1 MRKVI
6 FSEFLTLDGVMQGPG
21 GQDEDR
27 SGGFEHGGWMMPYV
41 DEERGKAILEGL
53 AASGGLL
60 LGRETYEI
68 FAAFWP
74 TAPEDNP
81 IRDTMNALPK
91 YVASTTLSEPLEW
104 ENSTLLKGD
113 VAEEVGKL
121 KEQSGGDLLVIGSG
135 GLAQTLME
143 QGLVDRYQLMIFPL
157 VLGSGKR
164 LFREGG
170 ARHALRLVDVS
181 TTGTGVL
188 LATYEPADRSPEDS
202 ATRR

>member
-6 FSEFLTLDGVMQGPG
+6 FSEFLTLDGVMQAPG
-21 GQDEDR
+21 MQDEDR
-27 SGGFEHGGWMMPYV
+27 SGGFQHGGWMVPYM
-41 DEERGKAILEGL
+41 DEERGKAISEGL

-60 LGRETYEI
+60 LGRGTYEI

-74 TAPEDNP
+74 TAPDDDP
-81 IRDTMNALPK
+81 IRDTVNALPK

-104 ENSTLLKGD
+104 QNSTLLKGD
-113 VAEEVGKL
+113 VAEEVAKL
-121 KEQSGGDLLVIGSG
+121 KEQPRGDLLVIGSG

-143 QGLVDRYQLMIFPL
+143 HGLVDEYQLMIHPL

-164 LFREGG
+164 LFRDGG
-170 ARHALRLVDVS
+170 MRHALRLVGVS

-188 LATYEPADRSPEDS
+188 IATYEPADGTPEEP
-202 ATRR
+202 AARR